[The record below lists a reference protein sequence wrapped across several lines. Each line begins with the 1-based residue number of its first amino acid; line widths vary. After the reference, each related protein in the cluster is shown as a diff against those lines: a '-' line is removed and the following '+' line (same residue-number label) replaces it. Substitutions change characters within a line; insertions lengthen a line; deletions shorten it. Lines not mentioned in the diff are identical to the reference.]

1 MHEMS
6 AAERRE
12 FLLGGTRT
20 GMLGTTRADG
30 SPHVVPIWF
39 VLDGDTVVFT
49 CDGHSVKAAALRRDP
64 RVSICVDD
72 QQPPYSFVTMRGQVT
87 LSEDLD
93 QLRHWATRIG
103 GRYMG
108 EANAEAFGAR
118 NAVPGELLV
127 RLTPAHIVA
136 RAAIAD

>member
-1 MHEMS
+1 MT
-6 AAERRE
+6 
-12 FLLGGTRT
+12 GTRT
-20 GMLGTTRADG
+20 GLLGTTRRDG

-72 QQPPYSFVTMRGQVT
+72 QRPPYSFVEMRGT
-87 LSEDLD
+87 AELSEDLD
-93 QLRHWATRIG
+93 ELRTWATLIG
-103 GRYMG
+103 ARFMG
-108 EANAEAFGAR
+108 ADQAEEFGAR

-127 RLTPAHIVA
+127 RLDPEKTIA
-136 RAAIAD
+136 RAEIAH